1 MATGGPQP
9 STIQSVLAASDVRT
23 TSSSYY
29 RLPES
34 QIPSLLT
41 DYIVRLKTRPA
52 DIRKLGSINSVT
64 KVAAYTKVKQFAQID
79 ATLLLAAVKDARL
92 KTIQGKSTRTS
103 VLRLISDAVM
113 IFMDVYIPIV
123 YDVPTT
129 RIIAEKTA
137 RDVYFHLVKRLPEF
151 IERVGKASDQA
162 EEDKVYAEALV
173 YARTTALRPAG
184 RFISI
189 VLGELNTGASRS
201 FFDKRAFKKEQREQ
215 VDFLKAEFKTRKSVY
230 KKKWSSLRNEALAT
244 MSNLDVE
251 IGAANSPKV
260 ADILRERR
268 SRIDGFL
275 YNLEQGVQS
284 IQANNFPGF
293 VSAKIAIEDSLIEYS
308 KRLEFRTLARLN
320 KDLEAR
326 QKYIDSQP
334 SLMDRLFD
342 SKGTKK
348 KPSDSNL
355 NPREFRRKYGYDKPR
370 STGLGTAPRFNKSL
384 YRYLGP
390 AGLLLYGVHSL
401 ALNRYTVGATKGIV
415 GGLGKASW
423 WTLKKAAGAVW
434 WAAKNTPGALAT
446 LGAGAINAAG
456 VIAPY
461 LGKAAGAFGSAGAAS
476 WRATKSAAA
485 MLSAASTKA
494 PGIARRIKRRSLVAG
509 GRTANLV
516 GNVGRQSY
524 SKISSLVGKASSYIG
539 SLSSGSST
547 QQNTG
552 RVEPDMSGL
561 FNPASGNLQQQSSSA
576 VQQNTSPPSSNSA
589 RNNSSPL
596 PATTP
601 SAGRPDYENH
611 KDPWILD
618 ILDELLDDKL
628 AELTELARQD
638 ENIIKEGD
646 LDSIEDRV
654 EDVLEWF
661 LFDFPEKPSSNT
673 TSSSSNV
680 TQVTDSS
687 QVVNNKPS
695 QIVDNSNTTSSSS
708 NVTQV
713 TPTKAPDYRSPEAI
727 AREEDYSRNM
737 AEAIARSNK
746 IQEELEEIKNKL
758 NRAIQVEATTA
769 ASNVTGA
776 PSAKLTSIKERVLE
790 RIRSSE
796 RRISNKYSI
805 KNLLAK
811 SYSTLRDKITSF
823 VTSPE
828 EKAALPNNALARVA
842 ATGESAQRRELI
854 SVLKKLATPK
864 SEGLVAKFIRSL
876 VSFGP
881 RISGMLGSLG
891 GAVGKLAAPALT
903 MLAAIAPRLAMAALP
918 LVAVAGSLYAGWTL
932 GSKLY
937 EKYAA
942 EIVDGIEWV
951 VKKGED
957 IINEVKAAYD
967 WLVETVKNPSAR
979 VSEIKDKVKAW
990 AASSPTVNAAK
1001 EAIKSAPSKA
1011 VAAAKEAG
1019 SAVVAGAKDLGSA
1032 AVDKVTSAAS
1042 GAKTYISDKVGR
1054 LFSTNKAS
1062 VNFDGL
1068 NPGTKDSFVAMAEDY
1083 RKQGG
1088 KRPLNIESARRTT
1101 EQQEK
1106 LYRENPTLAAKPGRS
1121 LHEQGRA
1128 LDIDRA
1134 TAGELEKMGLLQKY
1148 GFARNVKGEPW
1159 HISHDGNN
1167 YSKPNSSP
1175 SRTVSKDASSKTTVA
1190 PSPTPAASSAP
1201 ANPAKNTSVAPQ
1213 PAAPESKPVSQS
1225 SSAAPTSDTKVA
1237 AAPSPAPSSKEKIP
1251 TFSYDDPTMFM
1262 MNMGVLA

>member
-34 QIPSLLT
+34 QLPSLLT

-64 KVAAYTKVKQFAQID
+64 KVAAYTRVKQFASID

-113 IFMDVYIPIV
+113 IFMDVYLPIV

-151 IERVGKASDQA
+151 IEKVDNAADQA

-215 VDFLKAEFKTRKSVY
+215 IDFLKAEFKTRKSVY

-251 IGAANSPKV
+251 IGAAGSPKV

-348 KPSDSNL
+348 KHRDSNL
-355 NPREFRRKYGYDKPR
+355 NPKEFRRKYGYDKPR
-370 STGLGTAPRFNKSL
+370 STGLGTSPRFNKSL

-390 AGLLLYGVHSL
+390 AGLLLYGAHSL
-401 ALNRYTVGATKGIV
+401 ALNRYTVGATKGIG

-423 WTLKKAAGAVW
+423 WTLKKTAGAAW

-446 LGAGAINAAG
+446 LGAGVVTTAG

-461 LGKAAGAFGSAGAAS
+461 LGKAAGAAS
-476 WRATKSAAA
+476 WRAAKSAAA
-485 MLSAASTKA
+485 MLSSAGTKA
-494 PGIARRIKRRSLVAG
+494 PGIARRLRRRSLVAG

-516 GNVGRQSY
+516 GNVSRQSY
-524 SKISSLVGKASSYIG
+524 SKISSLIGKASSYIG

-561 FNPASGNLQQQSSSA
+561 FSPAGSNPPPQNSNT
-576 VQQNTSPPSSNSA
+576 VQQNTSQPSA
-589 RNNSSPL
+589 GNNSSPV
-596 PATTP
+596 PVPTP
-601 SAGRPDYENH
+601 STGRPDYENQ

-618 ILDELLDDKL
+618 ILDELLDNKL
-628 AELTELARQD
+628 KELANQD

-654 EDVLEWF
+654 EDVLERF
-661 LFDFPEKPSSNT
+661 LFDFPEQSS
-673 TSSSSNV
+673 
-680 TQVTDSS
+680 
-687 QVVNNKPS
+687 
-695 QIVDNSNTTSSSS
+695 SNTTSSSS

-727 AREEDYSRNM
+727 AREEDYKRKM
-737 AEAIARSNK
+737 AEAIERSNK
-746 IQEELEEIKNKL
+746 IQDELEEIKNKL
-758 NRAIQVEATTA
+758 NRAIQVEASTA
-769 ASNVTGA
+769 ASNVTGV
-776 PSAKLTSIKERVLE
+776 PSAQLTSIKERMFE
-790 RIRSSE
+790 RIRSRTE
-796 RRISNKYSI
+796 RSTNNKYII
-805 KNLLAK
+805 KNILSK
-811 SYSTLRDKITSF
+811 SYYTLRDKITSF

-828 EKAALPNNALARVA
+828 EKPALPNNALARVA

-881 RISGMLGSLG
+881 RITGMLGSLG

-903 MLAAIAPRLAMAALP
+903 ILAAIAPRLAMAALP

-957 IINEVKAAYD
+957 IVNEVKAAYD
-967 WLVETVKNPSAR
+967 WLVETVKNPAAR

-1032 AVDKVTSAAS
+1032 SVDKVTSAAS
-1042 GAKTYISDKVGR
+1042 GANTYISDKVGR
-1054 LFSTNKAS
+1054 LFSTNKGS

-1106 LYRENPTLAAKPGRS
+1106 LHRENPTLAAKPGRS

-1167 YSKPNSSP
+1167 YSKPNAIPSS
-1175 SRTVSKDASSKTTVA
+1175 TVSKDASSKTTVA
-1190 PSPTPAASSAP
+1190 PSPAPADSSAP
-1201 ANPAKNTSVAPQ
+1201 ASPAKNTSIAPQ
-1213 PAAPESKPVSQS
+1213 PHAPESKPVSQS

-1237 AAPSPAPSSKEKIP
+1237 AAPSTAPSSKEKIP